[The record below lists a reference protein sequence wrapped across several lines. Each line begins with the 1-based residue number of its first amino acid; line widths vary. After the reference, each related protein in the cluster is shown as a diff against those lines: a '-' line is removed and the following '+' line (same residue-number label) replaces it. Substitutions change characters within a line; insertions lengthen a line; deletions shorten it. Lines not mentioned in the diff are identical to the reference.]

1 MASSVQPSTSKKDY
15 HYLFKL
21 VLIGDSAVG
30 KSCLLIRFA
39 DDDFT
44 DNYVTTIGVDFRFRT
59 LKIDDYSVKLQI
71 WDTAGQERYRTITN
85 AYYRG
90 ADGIIVVFD
99 LASKESFQSL
109 PEWLD
114 EVKKS
119 APEDTVI
126 IAFANKCDLYEERE
140 VSELDVK
147 NFTARTGIPVVE
159 TSAKS
164 AENVEKGF
172 LKLTSK
178 LIEKRMEEGDSY
190 EQDATDQ
197 FFNPAYER
205 KQGFAEAT
213 SLRVNQIKEKIEN
226 IDCCNGN

>member
-1 MASSVQPSTSKKDY
+1 MAANRKDY
-15 HYLFKL
+15 HYLLKM

-44 DNYVTTIGVDFRFRT
+44 ENYVTTIGVDFRFRT
-59 LKIDDYSVKLQI
+59 LRIEDYSVKLQI

-99 LASKESFQSL
+99 LASKESFL
-109 PEWLD
+109 NIHDWLK

-119 APEDTVI
+119 APEDTMILV
-126 IAFANKCDLYEERE
+126 FANKWDLYDERQ
-140 VSELDVK
+140 VSDEDIQ
-147 NFTARTGIPVVE
+147 NFTERTGIEVIE

-172 LKLTSK
+172 LMLTSK
-178 LIEKRMEEGDSY
+178 LIEKRQNEGDSY
-190 EQDATDQ
+190 ENNASEQ
-197 FFNPAYER
+197 FFNPTYGSQTLGER
-205 KQGFAEAT
+205 SNAFGSYTKLNNLKSWCE
-213 SLRVNQIKEKIEN
+213 
-226 IDCCNGN
+226 